1 MMLLILSA
9 DPYEAAKRVP
19 QYYKHKQLLELMQM
33 LSCVVN
39 FGYEKIPQGKKIKE
53 WISRNKLWVYTYA
66 KVLMQDLNLKR
77 STQIKYKCLL
87 DLLEESCKDFD
98 EWYLTVPNATTGIF
112 RYKEGYEC
120 NYESNVELPIEECC
134 KEYEQYLEWKLGV
147 LKK

>member
-1 MMLLILSA
+1 MLLILHE

-53 WISRNKLWVYTYA
+53 WMSKNIDWTYIYT
-66 KVLMQDLNLKR
+66 KTLFRLVKEHLKEE
-77 STQIKYKCLL
+77 TCIKYKCLI
-87 DLLEESCKDFD
+87 DLLELRTSGKIS
-98 EWYLTVPNATTGIF
+98 VPNATTGIF
-112 RYKEGYEC
+112 RYKEGYTS

-134 KEYEQYLEWKLGV
+134 KEYEKYLEWKLGAV
-147 LKK
+147 RK